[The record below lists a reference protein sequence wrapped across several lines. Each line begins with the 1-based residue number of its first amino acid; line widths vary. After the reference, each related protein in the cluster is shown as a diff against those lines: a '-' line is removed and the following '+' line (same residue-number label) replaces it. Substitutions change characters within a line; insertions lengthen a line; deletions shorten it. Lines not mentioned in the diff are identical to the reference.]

1 MKYSFLFLVLL
12 CSIGYAQSP
21 VQEKEPP
28 SHIKTIL
35 FSGNEKTHFPIIR
48 LNEPFTLR
56 FDDLNADEAIY
67 RYQITHYN
75 ADWQPSSLLKS
86 EYLRGMDDQYIYPS
100 SNSNTTLQPY
110 SHYSIDFPSE
120 HLRILLTGNYLLS
133 VTDQSGN
140 LIFSRKFVVYSPSV
154 GVEVNIKRSRDM
166 RFFDTKQVV
175 QFTIKGQALQI
186 QNPKESV
193 KVTVLQNYRWDTA
206 IHHLKPQYTMGG
218 ELIYRY
224 DEQAAFDGGNEFLY
238 FENKDI
244 RTPSSGVYRVE
255 QTESFHHYLF
265 TSISRANRVYT
276 YNPDINGNFIV
287 ATIHGEN
294 PHDNADYTWVHFSL
308 EGLPEFWSKSVYV
321 YGKFSN
327 YQLSDAYKLSYDESA
342 GVFHGKVLLKQGFY
356 NYNFAVKSADRID
369 FNGIG
374 GNFQQTENDYTVIV
388 YYRAPGTLYDQA
400 IGVGGASSVN
410 ITR

>member
-1 MKYSFLFLVLL
+1 MLNLLFRRRN
-12 CSIGYAQSP
+12 
-21 VQEKEPP
+21 PP

-224 DEQAAFDGGNEFLY
+224 DEQAAFDGGE
-238 FENKDI
+238 
-244 RTPSSGVYRVE
+244 
-255 QTESFHHYLF
+255 
-265 TSISRANRVYT
+265 
-276 YNPDINGNFIV
+276 
-287 ATIHGEN
+287 
-294 PHDNADYTWVHFSL
+294 
-308 EGLPEFWSKSVYV
+308 
-321 YGKFSN
+321 
-327 YQLSDAYKLSYDESA
+327 
-342 GVFHGKVLLKQGFY
+342 
-356 NYNFAVKSADRID
+356 
-369 FNGIG
+369 
-374 GNFQQTENDYTVIV
+374 
-388 YYRAPGTLYDQA
+388 
-400 IGVGGASSVN
+400 
-410 ITR
+410 